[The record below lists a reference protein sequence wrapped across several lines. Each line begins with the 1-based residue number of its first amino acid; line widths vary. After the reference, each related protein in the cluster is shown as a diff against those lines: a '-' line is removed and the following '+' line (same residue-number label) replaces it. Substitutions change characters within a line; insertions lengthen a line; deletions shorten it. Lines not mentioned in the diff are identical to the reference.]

1 MTLPV
6 LSVKTFDKI
15 APQGLALF
23 GAGYAVG
30 ADEAD
35 PQLILARSTKVD
47 TAAFPSLI
55 AIARAGAGVNTIT
68 VDKATAKGIPVFNTP
83 GANAQAVAE
92 LVFTVLGGFV
102 RNIPAA
108 YAFMRDMR
116 AESDGAIEKLI
127 EEKKSAFK
135 GSELKGK
142 TLGVIGLGKIG
153 VLVANG
159 GIARGMRVVG
169 YDPQPTP
176 GNMHALE
183 TKVELVT
190 SPEEVVAKADI
201 ISIHVP
207 LFDATRKLVND
218 KLLGLAK
225 PGAILLNYSRREI
238 CDEDAVVSALES
250 KRLRGFLTD
259 FPSTALLGRSDALC
273 TPHLGAS
280 TAESE
285 DTCAVMAV
293 QQLKRYAEEGL
304 ITNAVNFPTLIMSRR
319 PETTARVT
327 VVNADVPNMIA
338 SIAGVFGTAGIN
350 INAMAN
356 ESNGAVGYNIID
368 ISSSL
373 PREVL
378 ATLAALPGVIRT
390 RVIAYSS

>member
-1 MTLPV
+1 MVTR
-6 LSVKTFDKI
+6 VKTFDKI

-23 GAGYAVG
+23 GSRYSVSPE
-30 ADEAD
+30 EAD
-35 PQLILARSTKVD
+35 PELILVRSTKVD
-47 TAAFPSLI
+47 TDVFASLV

-92 LVFTVLGGFV
+92 LVFAVLGGFV

-116 AESDGAIEKLI
+116 AESDEAIEKLI
-127 EEKKSAFK
+127 EVQKSAFK

-142 TLGVIGLGKIG
+142 TLGIVGLGKIG

-159 GIARGMRVVG
+159 GVARGMRVVG

-183 TKVELVT
+183 TSVELVG

-207 LFDATRKLVND
+207 LFDATRSLVNE

-238 CDEDAVVSALES
+238 CDEAAVVAALES

-259 FPSTALLGRSDALC
+259 FPSAALLGRSDVLC

-285 DTCAVMAV
+285 DTCAAMAV
-293 QQLKRYAEEGL
+293 QQLKRYTEEGL
-304 ITNAVNFPTLIMSRR
+304 ITNSVNFPTLIMGRR

-327 VVNADVPNMIA
+327 VVNADIPNMIA

-356 ESNGAVGYNIID
+356 ESNGKVGYNIID
-368 ISSSL
+368 ISSPLSGD
-373 PREVL
+373 VL
-378 ATLAALPGVIRT
+378 TTLAQLPGVIRT
-390 RVIAYSS
+390 RVISYSS

>member
-1 MTLPV
+1 MR
-6 LSVKTFDKI
+6 VKTFDKI

-23 GAGYAVG
+23 GATYTVSS
-30 ADEAD
+30 DETN
-35 PQLILARSTKVD
+35 PELILARSTKVD
-47 TAAFPSLI
+47 TDAFPSLI
-55 AIARAGAGVNTIT
+55 AVARAGAGVNTIT
-68 VDKATAKGIPVFNTP
+68 VPAATAKGIPVFNTP

-92 LVFTVLGGFV
+92 LVFTVVGGFM
-102 RNIPAA
+102 RNLPHA
-108 YAFMRDMR
+108 YTFMRDMR
-116 AESDGAIEKLI
+116 AADDEAIEKLI
-127 EEKKSAFK
+127 EAEKSAFK

-159 GIARGMRVVG
+159 GVARGMHVVG

-183 TKVELVT
+183 TRVEVVN

-201 ISIHVP
+201 VSIHVP
-207 LFDATRKLVND
+207 LFDATRGLVGE
-218 KLLGLAK
+218 KLLSLAR
-225 PGAILLNYSRREI
+225 PGAIVVNYSRREI
-238 CDEDAVVSALES
+238 CDEAAVLAALDN
-250 KRLRGFLTD
+250 KKLRGFLTD
-259 FPSTALLGRSDALC
+259 FPSTTLLGRNDVFC

-304 ITNAVNFPTLIMSRR
+304 ITNAVNFPSLIMNRR

-338 SIAGVFGTAGIN
+338 SIAAVFGSAGVN

-356 ESNGAVGYNIID
+356 ESNGTVGYNIID
-368 ISSSL
+368 VSTPVSAAVLSALSS
-373 PREVL
+373 
-378 ATLAALPGVIRT
+378 LPGVIRT
-390 RVIAYSS
+390 RVISFT